1 MMNNTI
7 LSNIFMFAAGAAIG
21 TVVTWKL
28 VKTKYEQIANEEIEE
43 IREYYRSKN
52 ESSVER
58 GKRADSNPVDEY
70 AGESE
75 RIDAVT
81 YLKEKID
88 KLGYNPAFGGE
99 ETSAKEG
106 LEPHVIPPEYF
117 GDQGYD
123 TISLT
128 LYADGVLTD
137 DQENIIEDADEMLG
151 EGSLDRFGEFEDD
164 ALHVRDDNKRIDYEI
179 LGDSR
184 TSSEVFID

>member
-99 ETSAKEG
+99 ETS
-106 LEPHVIPPEYF
+106 LCR
-117 GDQGYD
+117 Q
-123 TISLT
+123 SL
-128 LYADGVLTD
+128 
-137 DQENIIEDADEMLG
+137 N
-151 EGSLDRFGEFEDD
+151 
-164 ALHVRDDNKRIDYEI
+164 
-179 LGDSR
+179 
-184 TSSEVFID
+184 

>member
-106 LEPHVIPPEYF
+106 LEPHVIPPEDF

-128 LYADGVLTD
+128 LYADGILTD

-164 ALHVRDDNKRIDYEI
+164 SLHVRDDNKRIDYEI